1 MNTPSSVSRE
11 TFQQFLASAF
21 AVQQSRISRQC
32 LSDIMDLQRSI
43 ASGKLDLDGAMG
55 RIVESARNVANA
67 SGVAIALLKRDQL
80 FYRAGSGTS
89 AAYIGRHM
97 TASLTVSANTNTN
110 REILRVEDARTDS
123 RIEAAIC
130 RQFDANSLLILPIY
144 QDRALA
150 GVLQVLFREAHAF
163 QEHEVSTYRLMAEQ
177 IEAAISQVAK
187 LEEKEAF
194 AAQTSA
200 LSNALTEDAFPDE
213 SFVPPPEFGMLPENE
228 HSLYARWGAVF
239 AAMKELPAFKLSA
252 MLATTITR
260 RAKSL
265 NWPRRLP
272 SSVPATPGQLPASR
286 LRASLRTFAPR
297 AKALTWPNRWRN
309 SVPTAIEELKS
320 VSKRAALFVA
330 TFTRQAKHF
339 KWPNRSRTFAVA
351 AVAVVIA
358 FAATMAYRHRGPS
371 GSLESAT
378 LPKSAPVNQ
387 QPPVPKPLPGKGT
400 SGAYTATIPAKGA
413 GPARTAFKRV
423 RVGPNEVDYLADDV
437 TVRTFSDKVA
447 VKRARVSESRI
458 AHIGNDV
465 TVRYFTVPPT
475 PTRTAAR

>member
-55 RIVESARNVANA
+55 RIVESARNVASA

-163 QEHEVSTYRLMAEQ
+163 QEHEVSTYR
-177 IEAAISQVAK
+177 
-187 LEEKEAF
+187 
-194 AAQTSA
+194 
-200 LSNALTEDAFPDE
+200 P
-213 SFVPPPEFGMLPENE
+213 
-228 HSLYARWGAVF
+228 
-239 AAMKELPAFKLSA
+239 
-252 MLATTITR
+252 
-260 RAKSL
+260 
-265 NWPRRLP
+265 
-272 SSVPATPGQLPASR
+272 R
-286 LRASLRTFAPR
+286 LRPFRT
-297 AKALTWPNRWRN
+297 L
-309 SVPTAIEELKS
+309 
-320 VSKRAALFVA
+320 
-330 TFTRQAKHF
+330 
-339 KWPNRSRTFAVA
+339 
-351 AVAVVIA
+351 
-358 FAATMAYRHRGPS
+358 
-371 GSLESAT
+371 
-378 LPKSAPVNQ
+378 LPKTHFQTRASYLRPSLACSL
-387 QPPVPKPLPGKGT
+387 KT
-400 SGAYTATIPAKGA
+400 STRSMRA
-413 GPARTAFKRV
+413 GEP
-423 RVGPNEVDYLADDV
+423 
-437 TVRTFSDKVA
+437 FS
-447 VKRARVSESRI
+447 RQ
-458 AHIGNDV
+458 
-465 TVRYFTVPPT
+465 
-475 PTRTAAR
+475 

>member
-21 AVQQSRISRQC
+21 AVQQSRISREC
-32 LSDIMDLQRSI
+32 LSDIMDLQRS
-43 ASGKLDLDGAMG
+43 
-55 RIVESARNVANA
+55 VESARNVANA

-97 TASLTVSANTNTN
+97 TVFFAVSANTNTN
-110 REILRVEDARTDS
+110 REIIRVEDARTDS

-144 QDRALA
+144 QDRVLA
-150 GVLQVLFREAHAF
+150 GGLQVLFREAHAF

-187 LEEKEAF
+187 LEEEEAF

-252 MLATTITR
+252 VLATTITR

-309 SVPTAIEELKS
+309 SVPTAIEELQS

>member
-1 MNTPSSVSRE
+1 MATKPVIVGADGSRESQRAVEWAAREAVLRTATLSIVAVPVLPPRMTANPAVPGTVSYQIEQSVS
-11 TFQQFLASAF
+11 Q
-21 AVQQSRISRQC
+21 
-32 LSDIMDLQRSI
+32 
-43 ASGKLDLDGAMG
+43 
-55 RIVESARNVANA
+55 
-67 SGVAIALLKRDQL
+67 
-80 FYRAGSGTS
+80 
-89 AAYIGRHM
+89 
-97 TASLTVSANTNTN
+97 
-110 REILRVEDARTDS
+110 
-123 RIEAAIC
+123 
-130 RQFDANSLLILPIY
+130 
-144 QDRALA
+144 ALA
-150 GVLQVLFREAHAF
+150 GAGQQA
-163 QEHEVSTYRLMAEQ
+163 
-177 IEAAISQVAK
+177 
-187 LEEKEAF
+187 
-194 AAQTSA
+194 AAQQPGLAIETHLVA
-200 LSNALTEDAFPDE
+200 GAPAEVLVAGD
-213 SFVPPPEFGMLPENE
+213 LPE
-228 HSLYARWGAVF
+228 V
-239 AAMKELPAFKLSA
+239 AFEPG
-252 MLATTITR
+252 ATTITR

-286 LRASLRTFAPR
+286 LRASLRTFVQR
-297 AKALTWPNRWRN
+297 SKALTWPNRWRN
-309 SVPTAIEELKS
+309 SVPTAIEELQS

-358 FAATMAYRHRGPS
+358 FAATMAYRHGGPS

-378 LPKSAPVNQ
+378 LPKSAPVDQ
-387 QPPVPKPLPGKGT
+387 QLPVPKPLPGKGT
-400 SGAYTATIPAKGA
+400 SGAYTATIPAKGS

>member
-21 AVQQSRISRQC
+21 AVQQSRISREC

-187 LEEKEAF
+187 LEEEEAS

-200 LSNALTEDAFPDE
+200 LSNALTDDAFPDE

-252 MLATTITR
+252 VLATTITR

-286 LRASLRTFAPR
+286 LRASLRTFAQR

-309 SVPTAIEELKS
+309 SVPTAIEELQS
-320 VSKRAALFVA
+320 VSKRAALLVT
-330 TFTRQAKHF
+330 TFTRQARHF
-339 KWPNRSRTFAVA
+339 KWPNRSRTFAV
-351 AVAVVIA
+351 
-358 FAATMAYRHRGPS
+358 AATMAYRHRGPS

-378 LPKSAPVNQ
+378 LPKSAPDNQ
-387 QPPVPKPLPGKGT
+387 QPPVFKPLPGKGR

-447 VKRARVSESRI
+447 VKRARVSEGRI

>member
-1 MNTPSSVSRE
+1 MNTPSSVNRE

-110 REILRVEDARTDS
+110 REILRVEDAGTDS

-187 LEEKEAF
+187 LEEEEAS

-200 LSNALTEDAFPDE
+200 LPNALTEDAFPLE

-252 MLATTITR
+252 VLATTITR

-265 NWPRRLP
+265 NWPRRLL

-286 LRASLRTFAPR
+286 LRDSLRTLAQR

-309 SVPTAIEELKS
+309 SVPTAIEELQS

-371 GSLESAT
+371 GSLESAA

-400 SGAYTATIPAKGA
+400 SGAYAATIPAQGA

-465 TVRYFTVPPT
+465 TVRYFTVAPT